1 MASRRLVAGGKEPHL
16 SPGTRIPLTTTTH
29 NPAATTF
36 DLEAVRAEFPILQQQ
51 VHGKPLIYLDSAA
64 TTQKPRC
71 VIDAVRGYYER
82 DNANVH
88 RGVHTLSRRATDGY
102 EQARDKVRS
111 LLNAKDRAE
120 IVFTR
125 GTTEAINLVASA
137 WGRTNLREGDEI
149 LITHMEHHSNIV
161 PWQLI
166 CEQTGAEL
174 KVAPVTDA
182 GELDPDGFKSLLSER
197 TKLVACVHVSNTLG
211 TINPVETLTRLAHE
225 AGAVML
231 IDGAQAAP
239 HLKIDVQAI
248 GCDFYACSAHKM
260 YGPTGIGAL
269 YGRKDLLEAMP
280 PYQGGGEMIKSVT
293 FEKTIY
299 NDLPH
304 KFEAGTPNIAGAIGF
319 GAAVDFLNRIGLDRI
334 AQHERELLEH
344 GMSRLEKVEGL
355 TQIGR
360 AKEKAGAMSFILK
373 GMHPYDVAP
382 ILDYAGLAVRDGHH
396 CTQPLM
402 ERFGVAATL
411 RASLGVYNRRE
422 DLDALVEAIERARK
436 MLM

>member
-1 MASRRLVAGGKEPHL
+1 M
-16 SPGTRIPLTTTTH
+16 
-29 NPAATTF
+29 F
-36 DLEAVRAEFPILQQQ
+36 DLDAVRSEFPILQQQ

-64 TTQKPRC
+64 TTQKPQC
-71 VIDAVRGYYER
+71 VIDAVRAYYEC

-88 RGVHTLSRRATDGY
+88 RGVHTLSQRATDGY

-125 GTTEAINLVASA
+125 GTTEAINLVAQA

-166 CEQTGAEL
+166 CEQTGAKL
-174 KVAPVTDA
+174 KVAPVTDT
-182 GELDPDGFKSLLSER
+182 GELDLGGFKSLLSDR
-197 TKLVACVHVSNTLG
+197 TKLVACVHVSNALG
-211 TINPVETLTRLAHE
+211 TINPVETLTRLAHD

-231 IDGAQAAP
+231 IDGAQATP

-269 YGRKDLLEAMP
+269 YGRRELLELMP

-334 AQHERELLEH
+334 AQHERELLDH
-344 GMSRLEKVEGL
+344 GMSLLDQVEGL

-360 AKEKAGAMSFILK
+360 AKEKAGAMSFILE

-402 ERFGVAATL
+402 ERFGVTATL

-422 DLDALVEAIERARK
+422 DLDALIEAIERARK
-436 MLM
+436 MLV

>member
-1 MASRRLVAGGKEPHL
+1 M
-16 SPGTRIPLTTTTH
+16 
-29 NPAATTF
+29 F
-36 DLEAVRAEFPILQQQ
+36 DLDAVRAEFPILQQQ

-64 TTQKPRC
+64 TTQKPQC
-71 VIDAVRGYYER
+71 VIDAVRAYYEH

-88 RGVHTLSRRATDGY
+88 RGVHTLSQRATEGY
-102 EQARDKVRS
+102 EHARDKVRT
-111 LLNAKDRAE
+111 LLNARDRAE

-125 GTTEAINLVASA
+125 GTTEAINLVAAA

-166 CEQTGAEL
+166 CEQMSAKL
-174 KVAPVTDA
+174 RVAPVTDS
-182 GELDPDGFKSLLSER
+182 GELDLDAFKSLLTGR
-197 TKLVACVHVSNTLG
+197 TKLVACVHVSNALG
-211 TINPVETLTRLAHE
+211 TINPVRELTRLAHE
-225 AGAVML
+225 AGAAML
-231 IDGAQAAP
+231 IDGAQATP
-239 HLKIDVQAI
+239 HLRVDVQSI

-260 YGPTGIGAL
+260 YGPTGIGVL
-269 YGRKDLLEAMP
+269 YGRKELLEAMP

-319 GAAVDFLNRIGLDRI
+319 GAAVDFLNRIGLDQI
-334 AQHERELLEH
+334 ARHEQSLLDH
-344 GMSRLEKVEGL
+344 GMSLLEKVEGL
-355 TQIGR
+355 IQIGR
-360 AKEKAGAMSFILK
+360 AKEKAGAMSFILE

-402 ERFGVAATL
+402 ERFGVTATL

-422 DLDALVEAIERARK
+422 DLEALVAGIEKART
-436 MLM
+436 MLL